1 MAEQIGSKGIRR
13 TMGAE
18 IMLQDLPVG
27 THIILKGGSEVE
39 ITENPR
45 DGQWVFVKPAGTDD
59 DAELIFAADV
69 TELPAQ

>member
-1 MAEQIGSKGIRR
+1 MTEQVGAKGIRR

-27 THIILKGGSEVE
+27 THIILRGGIEVE

-45 DGQWVFVKPAGTDD
+45 DGQWVFARPAGTDEAAD
-59 DAELIFAADV
+59 LVFAADV